1 MKDLNT
7 AIELILPD
15 LVNEW
20 NTVKLPLCEKLWEKT
35 FKEYFAGRQ
44 TQEKTKMIAP
54 ILDVIFARLVGD
66 IIEEFTVDEGK
77 GRDYDYNGT
86 PIECK
91 ITLGAGNG
99 WVGNGY
105 TKSPEHILMR
115 FGVDE
120 NGIINE
126 YFVMTVNLDKCISKW
141 SNPGTS
147 SNFSGLGFMIE
158 DAEHLNVILGKT
170 KLKRKK
176 IAIEMVTA

>member
-20 NTVKLPLCEKLWEKT
+20 NTVKLPLCEHLWEKSY
-35 FKEYFAGRQ
+35 KEYFTGRQ

-66 IIEEFTVDEGK
+66 IIDGFTVDEGK

-105 TKSPEHILMR
+105 AKSPEHILMR
-115 FGVDE
+115 FDVGE

-141 SNPGTS
+141 SKPGTS
-147 SNFSGLGFMIE
+147 SNFSGLDFVVE
-158 DAEHLNVILGKT
+158 DAEHLNIILGNIR
-170 KLKRKK
+170 LKRKK
-176 IAIEMVTA
+176 IAIEMVAA